1 MAEQRLN
8 VFPSSMVLAQLKD
21 RMKAAKTGHSLLKR
35 KSDAIK
41 MKLHEILG
49 KIKQVKLDV
58 GEGMRTAGYAHNEAV
73 WAAGTFNHTVLENV
87 TEASYRLKADISN
100 IAGVKIPKFERAVDE
115 LGGAANV
122 TLMVGLSRGG
132 EQVQHCKDAFCFV
145 LQNLAD
151 LATLQTS
158 LQALDD
164 ALRITN
170 RRVNALEF
178 LIIPQLENTIRY
190 VISELYEMER
200 EDAYRVKKVK
210 DMRSDD
216 IDEAEQEEQAALEE
230 LDNKGHDTTKNL
242 LSAEDPDEAI
252 DEMFN

>member
-21 RMKAAKTGHSLLKR
+21 KLKAAKTGHSLLKR

-41 MKLHEILG
+41 MKLHEVLS
-49 KIKQVKLDV
+49 KIKAVKIDV
-58 GEGMRTAGYAHNEAV
+58 GEGMRQAGYAHNDAI
-73 WAAGTFNHTVLENV
+73 WAAGTFNHTVIENV
-87 TEASYRLKADISN
+87 TESTYRLKADISN
-100 IAGVKIPKFERAVDE
+100 IAGVKIPKFERSVDQ
-115 LGGAANV
+115 LGGATQVN
-122 TLMVGLSRGG
+122 LMVGLSRGG
-132 EQVQHCKDAFCFV
+132 EQVQQCKEAYAFV
-145 LQNLAD
+145 LENLVK

-164 ALRITN
+164 ALCITN

-178 LIIPQLENTIRY
+178 LIIPQVENTIRY

-210 DMRSDD
+210 DMRAKTQ
-216 IDEAEQEEQAALEE
+216 EAEQAKEQALLDELEK
-230 LDNKGHDTTKNL
+230 KGVVAGNVL
-242 LSAEDPDEAI
+242 QEDPDEAI